1 MKKLQWMT
9 LDNAAKIFPAS
20 RRRNWS
26 NVFRISA
33 TLQDGVDVACLQE
46 TLEDVIKRFPSLA
59 VCIKPGFFWYYI
71 EQIPH
76 APEIMDEKPY
86 PLSRMPFDDIRKCAF
101 RVLVYKKRIAVEF
114 FHAITDGNGGL
125 IFTKTLVAEY
135 LRRKYGV
142 QIPCVDGILD
152 IHESPRPEE
161 SEDSFQ
167 KYAGPAK
174 ASRAAPDSFRIY
186 DKREPDGYKTNTTL
200 IFDAEEIHRRAQ
212 AQGVTVTAYF
222 AAVLLI
228 AAVRRQEKTVKKA
241 RKIQPVFISIPVNLR
256 KMFPSESLRNFMLYA
271 NPGIDP
277 RLGEYTFEEVCRL
290 VHHQM
295 KIMITPKNMAA
306 LIAKNV
312 GDEKPVLLR
321 ATPLFLKDIVMRMVF
336 DAVGERKACFSLSNL
351 GVAAVPEEFRKY
363 VARMDFVI
371 GPQAQSPYNIG
382 AITYAGKLYINL
394 IRNIE
399 QPLLEKEL
407 YAVLK
412 ELGLRPQAES
422 NTRPKGEPYVLY

>member
-20 RRRNWS
+20 QRRHWS

-33 TLQDGVDVACLQE
+33 TLTDAVDVACLQQ
-46 TLEDVIKRFPSLA
+46 TLEDTIKRFPSLA

-76 APEIMDEKPY
+76 APEILDEKPY

-101 RVLVYKKRIAVEF
+101 RVLVYKNRIAVEF

-125 IFTKTLVAEY
+125 VFVKTFVSEY

-142 QIPCVDGILD
+142 AIPCEDGILD
-152 IHESPRPEE
+152 IHEAPRKEE
-161 SEDSFQ
+161 AEDSFK
-167 KYAGPAK
+167 KYAGPVK
-174 ASRAAPDSFRIY
+174 ASRSAPDSFRIY
-186 DKREPDGYKTNTTL
+186 AKREPDGYKTNTTF
-200 IFDAEEIHRRAQ
+200 IFDAEDIHRRAKE
-212 AQGVTVTAYF
+212 QGVTVTAYF
-222 AAVLLI
+222 AAILLM
-228 AAVRRQEKTVKKA
+228 AAMRQQSQTVK
-241 RKIQPVFISIPVNLR
+241 RTNQIQPVFVTIPVNLR
-256 KMFPSESLRNFMLYA
+256 KMFPSESLRNFMLFA

-277 RLGEYTFEEVCRL
+277 RLGEYTFEEICQL
-290 VHHQM
+290 LHHQM

-306 LIAKNV
+306 LMAKNV
-312 GDEKPVLLR
+312 GDEKPVILR
-321 ATPLFLKDIVMRMVF
+321 AMPLFLKNIVMRMVF
-336 DAVGERKACFSLSNL
+336 DAVGERKACFSFSNL
-351 GVAAVPEEFRKY
+351 GVVNVPQEFRQY
-363 VARMDFVI
+363 VERMDFVI
-371 GPQAQSPYNIG
+371 GTQAQSPYNIG
-382 AITYAGKLYINL
+382 AITYGNKLYINL

-412 ELGLRPQAES
+412 ELGIRPRAES